1 MSEIQV
7 GIIGGSGLYRM
18 PDLADAEQISVE
30 TPFGHPSDSLTIG
43 TLSGLRVAFLPRHGR
58 HHQLSPSRVPA
69 RANFWAL
76 KSIGVKQVIS
86 VNAVGSMREDIA
98 PLDLV
103 VPDQIFDRTLTRVR
117 SFFEEGPVVHVALA
131 DPFCPVVR
139 PALIA
144 AAHSAGARVHEGGT
158 YICIEGPQFSTTAE
172 SRIYRS
178 WGVDVIGMTAMPEAR
193 LAREA
198 ELCYAVLALA
208 TDYDVWHETEEPVNV
223 SAVIANLRRNTETAH
238 AVIRGVIPMLAQAVE
253 CECGSALAQAIV
265 TAREAI
271 DPETR
276 DRLNLLIGRYLE

>member
-1 MSEIQV
+1 MEEIQV

-18 PDLADAEQISVE
+18 PDLMDAECISVE
-30 TPFGHPSDSLTIG
+30 TPFGSPSDSLTIG

-58 HHQLSPSRVPA
+58 HHQFNPSHVPA

-76 KSIGVKQVIS
+76 KSLGVKQVIS
-86 VNAVGSMREDIA
+86 INAVGSMREDIA
-98 PLDLV
+98 PLDLI
-103 VPDQIFDRTLTRVR
+103 VPDQIFDRTVNRVR
-117 SFFEEGPVVHVALA
+117 SFFEDGPVVHIAFA
-131 DPFCPVVR
+131 DPFCPALR
-139 PALIA
+139 PVLIDA
-144 AAHSAGARVHEGGT
+144 ARLSGARVHEDGT
-158 YICIEGPQFSTTAE
+158 YICIEGPQFSTRAE

-223 SAVIANLRRNTETAH
+223 SAVIENLRRNMETAQ
-238 AVIRGVIPMLAQAVE
+238 AVIRGVIPLLAQAGD

-265 TAREAI
+265 TAREGI

-276 DRLNLLIGRYLE
+276 ERLGLLLGRYLE